1 MNLEIVILIP
11 AYNPDEKLIK
21 VLEELKSNNFLNIVV
36 VNDGSKADSI
46 WSTIEKYAIV
56 LEHDENKGKG
66 RALKTGFSYCL
77 DKFRD
82 KIGVITID
90 CDGQHLVSDVIK
102 IYQEMLNNKDS
113 VILGSRNF
121 YDKNV
126 PFTSKMGNLIFRK
139 ILKLK
144 IKKEIKDTQ
153 TGLRGFPINVLKN
166 LIDIKGNR
174 FEYETNVLIGLVKN
188 KIKISEVLIE
198 TVYINNNETSHFN
211 RVKDSIDVLK
221 TIIKK

>member
-1 MNLEIVILIP
+1 MYRV
-11 AYNPDEKLIK
+11 
-21 VLEELKSNNFLNIVV
+21 
-36 VNDGSKADSI
+36 
-46 WSTIEKYAIV
+46 
-56 LEHDENKGKG
+56 
-66 RALKTGFSYCL
+66 
-77 DKFRD
+77 
-82 KIGVITID
+82 
-90 CDGQHLVSDVIK
+90 
-102 IYQEMLNNKDS
+102 
-113 VILGSRNF
+113 
-121 YDKNV
+121 
-126 PFTSKMGNLIFRK
+126 
-139 ILKLK
+139 
-144 IKKEIKDTQ
+144 KKEIKDTQ